1 MDSET
6 HYVITL
12 IQQGSYRS
20 ALAAY
25 AEHPA
30 PSTTL
35 SLYAARAHLAL
46 TPPATDAALQLL
58 STLPQTLDTRAV
70 TSLAQY
76 LAGEGEQAVGDLEE
90 LLAELGEQGL
100 EEGDDVE
107 GRMVRG
113 VVGTVWILEGEDRR
127 EEGVEIL
134 REAVELGKDQEWWV
148 ASDLARLGLLS
159 HLYISLNLPHLS
171 TQLLTSADTTAFT
184 SDSLLSQLLI
194 ARSNLATGPTDKYQ
208 NAYYTFEEIKG
219 MQGGR
224 GEGVLA
230 GVSVAQALQ
239 GRWEEARD
247 ATNEALEMNPSH
259 PTSLA
264 NAAALAAHT
273 GKPDSAAV
281 EHLRAL
287 GAADPS
293 HPLLADLA
301 AKSSFFDEA
310 ASRFSPSVVA

>member
-25 AEHPA
+25 AEHPS

-58 STLPQTLDTRAV
+58 STLSQTLDTRAV

-76 LAGEGEQAVGDLEE
+76 LAGECEQAVGDLEE

-134 REAVELGKDQEWWV
+134 REAVELGKDQEC
-148 ASDLARLGLLS
+148 LGLLS